1 MRAGPMR
8 PCNARRSSP
17 LPRLR
22 PGAPHEAE
30 AGELRSRRA
39 RVRAAGARPGAP
51 PPRAWACGPGARGW
65 GSPGSPRRGA
75 CGGRA
80 APGRSA
86 PGGGSRRRRP
96 GAPGPGRGPPGSAA
110 PRRAPWAARGRIGPR
125 PAAAGSTA
133 APFPTLAPPLT
144 MVVNGERKTL
154 VVCVVNDLSQDMAD
168 AIWFSNQNGS
178 ALDSFTY
185 GVSREEDGTF
195 STVSHLSVHT
205 AELESWESLAC
216 HVRQNRTAQ
225 VWSARSLLIS
235 EDHVEELCLDEDRS
249 ALPVRSQILL
259 LLAIR
264 VLLLKFLLFDILI
277 TCSFLFKGGRRALLL
292 NSANS
297 SSAQAWFSNGESA
310 SPVSMESRPRQRLS
324 WTELVTGASH
334 PRASRDRASH
344 TISFHLPPI

>member
-1 MRAGPMR
+1 
-8 PCNARRSSP
+8 
-17 LPRLR
+17 
-22 PGAPHEAE
+22 
-30 AGELRSRRA
+30 
-39 RVRAAGARPGAP
+39 
-51 PPRAWACGPGARGW
+51 
-65 GSPGSPRRGA
+65 
-75 CGGRA
+75 
-80 APGRSA
+80 
-86 PGGGSRRRRP
+86 
-96 GAPGPGRGPPGSAA
+96 
-110 PRRAPWAARGRIGPR
+110 
-125 PAAAGSTA
+125 
-133 APFPTLAPPLT
+133 

-235 EDHVEELCLDEDRS
+235 EDHVEEPCLDEDRS
-249 ALPVRSQILL
+249 ALPVSSQILL

-277 TCSFLFKGGRRALLL
+277 TCSFLFKGGRRALPL

-310 SPVSMESRPRQRLS
+310 SPISMESRPRQRLS
-324 WTELVTGASH
+324 WMELVTGASH
-334 PRASRDRASH
+334 PRGSRDRASH